1 MANVK
6 ISALSTIPGNA
17 VSGNDLFL
25 LTQTANAISRSLS
38 VSNARIAISDANDYI
53 TYSIFVGAH
62 SGANTRLA
70 GTESNVIALQAG
82 ISNTNAALSD
92 NVVIFSG
99 AFTGSNTRIS
109 GTESNVISLQL
120 SVSGANTAIL
130 NLQSGLSGANTYGLS
145 YGSNI
150 ANLQV
155 GLSGTNTTIAAITN
169 SPVTFQSDVL
179 IRGNLT
185 LTGNTTIVSANTIS
199 FGDSLLSL
207 AANNTVSD
215 NLDIG
220 LYGHYWNGSAN
231 SHTGIF
237 RSAVSKDWMV
247 FSNYTIDLEGNSIV
261 TISNSSFTLGNL
273 RIRTANASQDIY
285 AANAIISPLIY
296 SNGVELRANDYVT
309 YLATKGGIDGTNT
322 NLSGNVAIFAGAFS
336 GSNTNIINLIVGL
349 DGSNTDIVNLT
360 SGLIGSNTS
369 ILNLQSGISGTNTNL
384 SGNVAIFRG
393 AFSGSNTRLS
403 GTESNVIALQGGFS
417 GANTNILNLIVG
429 LLGSNTDITDLQSAI
444 SGASVSIVNLQTGLS
459 GTNSTVATKDSI
471 ANVYSTYLAATSN
484 DFVTYTRLY
493 ANVNSVQSN
502 LTAYAAYANST
513 FSTSNNTPASVTYI
527 VSSYTTSAVN
537 SYPIGTVVSSV
548 NNVSVH
554 LNGVYQNKNQYIL
567 SNSSANIQFTDAS
580 LASSLSLEI
589 VTIR

>member
-1 MANVK
+1 MQGG
-6 ISALSTIPGNA
+6 ISG
-17 VSGNDLFL
+17 
-25 LTQTANAISRSLS
+25 
-38 VSNARIAISDANDYI
+38 SNTRISDI
-53 TYSIFVGAH
+53 
-62 SGANTRLA
+62 
-70 GTESNVIALQAG
+70 ESNVTALQAG
-82 ISNTNAALSD
+82 LSGTNNSLSSNIA
-92 NVVIFSG
+92 IFNG
-99 AFTGSNTRIS
+99 AFTGSNTRLS
-109 GTESNVISLQL
+109 GSEANVISLQL
-120 SVSGANTAIL
+120 SISGANTAIL
-130 NLQSGLSGANTYGLS
+130 NLQSGLIGANTYGLS
-145 YGSNI
+145 HGANI

-155 GLSGTNTTIAAITN
+155 GLSGTNTAVAAITN
-169 SPVTFQSDVL
+169 SPVTFQSDVS

-237 RSAVSKDWMV
+237 RSAVSKDWMI
-247 FSNYTIDLEGNSIV
+247 FSNYTIDLESNSTV

-273 RIRTANASQDIY
+273 RIRSANASQDIY

-322 NLSGNVAIFAGAFS
+322 NLSGNVAIFTGAFS

-393 AFSGSNTRLS
+393 AFTGSNSSILSLQSGIAGTNTNLSGNVAIFTGAFTGSNIRLS
-403 GTESNVIALQGGFS
+403 GSESNVIALQS
-417 GANTNILNLIVG
+417 GLT
-429 LLGSNTDITDLQSAI
+429 
-444 SGASVSIVNLQTGLS
+444 
-459 GTNSTVATKDSI
+459 GTNSTIATKDSI

-502 LTAYAAYANST
+502 LTAYAAYANAT
-513 FSTSNNTPASVTYI
+513 FSTSNSTPASITYI
-527 VSSYTTSAVN
+527 VSNYTTSAVN
-537 SYPIGTVVSSV
+537 SYPIGAVVSSV
-548 NNVSVH
+548 NNVSVY

-567 SNSSANIQFTDAS
+567 ANSSANIQFTDVS

>member
-6 ISALSTIPGNA
+6 ISALSTIPGND

-25 LTQTANAISRSLS
+25 ITANAISRSLS

-70 GTESNVIALQAG
+70 GTESNVIALQ
-82 ISNTNAALSD
+82 
-92 NVVIFSG
+92 
-99 AFTGSNTRIS
+99 
-109 GTESNVISLQL
+109 
-120 SVSGANTAIL
+120 
-130 NLQSGLSGANTYGLS
+130 
-145 YGSNI
+145 
-150 ANLQV
+150 
-155 GLSGTNTTIAAITN
+155 
-169 SPVTFQSDVL
+169 
-179 IRGNLT
+179 
-185 LTGNTTIVSANTIS
+185 
-199 FGDSLLSL
+199 
-207 AANNTVSD
+207 
-215 NLDIG
+215 
-220 LYGHYWNGSAN
+220 
-231 SHTGIF
+231 
-237 RSAVSKDWMV
+237 
-247 FSNYTIDLEGNSIV
+247 
-261 TISNSSFTLGNL
+261 
-273 RIRTANASQDIY
+273 
-285 AANAIISPLIY
+285 
-296 SNGVELRANDYVT
+296 
-309 YLATKGGIDGTNT
+309 
-322 NLSGNVAIFAGAFS
+322 
-336 GSNTNIINLIVGL
+336 
-349 DGSNTDIVNLT
+349 
-360 SGLIGSNTS
+360 
-369 ILNLQSGISGTNTNL
+369 
-384 SGNVAIFRG
+384 
-393 AFSGSNTRLS
+393 
-403 GTESNVIALQGGFS
+403 GGFS

-444 SGASVSIVNLQTGLS
+444 SGANTSIVNLQTGLS